1 MPLLSLQ
8 SALGLAAIVGLA
20 WVLSE
25 NRRAARGSLLK
36 DAAVAIALQL
46 ALALALLKV
55 ALARDAMLGLNS
67 VVEALMA
74 ATGAGTGFVF
84 GYLGGGDA
92 PYDIAHPQNSFVLA
106 FQALPLVLFMS
117 ALSALLWYWRILPVI
132 TRGFAFLLRKSMG
145 IGGAVGLSS
154 AANVFVGM
162 VEAPLLIKPYLEK
175 LSRSELFA
183 VMTVGLATVAGT
195 VLFLYAGIIASV
207 VPGSLGQI
215 ITASLIS
222 LPAALLIARLMVPE
236 AHGRIPTGVG
246 DDVPVVEYEN
256 SMDALTRGTLDGL
269 SLLLNIIAML
279 IVMVALVA
287 LLNILLA
294 LLPEIQGAPLS
305 LQRIFGWVFAP
316 LVWLMGV
323 PASEAAAAG
332 QIMGTKTI
340 LNELLAYIALAGE
353 AGAGLSD
360 RSRLIMV
367 YALCGFANPASV
379 GIMIGGLAAIVPS
392 RRSEIVELA
401 PRALISGTLA
411 TSMTGAV
418 IGLIT

>member
-1 MPLLSLQ
+1 MTLLSLQ
-8 SALGLAAIVGLA
+8 SALGLAAIIGLA

-25 NRRAARGSLLK
+25 NRRASRRYLAV
-36 DAAVAIALQL
+36 DAAIAL
-46 ALALALLKV
+46 ALQIGVALLLLKV
-55 ALARDAMLGLNS
+55 PLARNALVGLNG
-67 VVEALMA
+67 VVDALMT
-74 ATGAGTGFVF
+74 ATSAGTGFVF
-84 GYLGGGDA
+84 GYIGGGAA
-92 PYDIAHPQNSFVLA
+92 PFEVAHPQNSFVLA

-117 ALSALLWYWRILPVI
+117 ALSALLWYWRVLPVV
-132 TRGFAFLLRKSMG
+132 TRGFAVLLRKTMG
-145 IGGAVGLSS
+145 IGGAVGLAS

-162 VEAPLLIKPYLEK
+162 VEAPLLIKPYLER

-195 VLFLYAGIIASV
+195 VLFLYASIIAPV

-215 ITASLIS
+215 VTASLIS

-236 AHGRIPTGVG
+236 EAGRTPTGVG
-246 DDVPVVEYEN
+246 DDVPVVDYEN
-256 SMDALTRGTLDGL
+256 SMDALTRGTFEGL
-269 SLLLNIIAML
+269 HLLLNIISML
-279 IVMVALVA
+279 LVMVAFVA
-287 LLNILLA
+287 LLNVLLA
-294 LLPEIQGAPLS
+294 LLPDVGDAPLT
-305 LQRIFGWVFAP
+305 LQRLFGWAFAP

-323 PASEAAAAG
+323 PWTEAPAAG
-332 QIMGTKTI
+332 QIMGVKTI

-353 AGAGLSD
+353 AGAGLSE

-379 GIMIGGLAAIVPS
+379 GIMIGGLTAIAPS
-392 RRSEIVELA
+392 RRSEIVALA

-418 IGLIT
+418 IGLIV